1 MEIFPASVRDLWN
14 KWELRVL
21 VLLSLTWQVVLIIFG
36 SRRKYA
42 RGSFISALVWFNYL
56 SADWLATVSLGNLA
70 NSQGTMSNTVA
81 LQALWAP
88 FLLLH
93 LGGPDTITAYALE
106 DNTLWLRHL
115 LGQLVQVA
123 VASYVYLRSWSTSPL
138 TFIAIPVFISGLIKY
153 SERTWVLRFAS
164 PAQFEDSL
172 ISLPTLQDQALDF
185 APAPAL
191 NDHSDE
197 LEIEFLHKG
206 YLLFPILKRL
216 YANLSLRFAEGR
228 RSHSLIMK
236 KKREGDNVQQQSH
249 FAFKV
254 VEVQLGLLYD
264 LLYTKAP
271 VIYSLPGLIFR
282 LFSVFSML
290 SALVAYLFFINS
302 HNYYS
307 DLENLDYYV
316 TLVLFVGAIL
326 LELYALVSLLFSDW
340 TIHWLSNK
348 SMRLRQRS
356 VIIWALIR
364 QRRWAGIVSQHD
376 FLSFCMKRRVATYIG
391 ISFLFRICF
400 AIELYWQRT
409 CNTVE
414 DDLKELIF
422 RNLLEKHK
430 TLDNKLFDQD
440 ALKELLSFKSNVLG
454 NHNFSKEIKWSVE
467 FEFDHCVLVWH
478 VATGVYYYSTPEED
492 EEEDE
497 GGNKKDRKMS
507 KMLSDYMMYILLMR
521 PFMLPKWIDRVAH
534 LRDTFREAI
543 KILQQGQF
551 HVKNGADA
559 ARMLVQTHRRTYQPL
574 KQLRRKS
581 DKSVLVDG
589 CRLATQLRSLGCS
602 WKMICEVWIEMLTYA
617 ASQCEWGSHAQQLRR
632 GGELLTHVRLL
643 MAELGLSE
651 QFDTGMQGPPTKS
664 QHENGSDHDDV

>member
-1 MEIFPASVRDLWN
+1 MEIFSASIRDLWN

-21 VLLSLTWQVVLIIFG
+21 VLLSMTWQVLLIIFG

-42 RGSFISALVWFNYL
+42 SGSFISALVWFTYL

-70 NSQGTMSNTVA
+70 NSHGAISNAVA

-106 DNTLWLRHL
+106 DNTLWLRHF
-115 LGQLVQVA
+115 LGLLVQVG
-123 VASYVYLRSWSTSPL
+123 VAFYVYLRSWSTSPL

-172 ISLPTLQDQALDF
+172 ISVPTLQAQAMDF
-185 APAPAL
+185 TPHH
-191 NDHSDE
+191 DSDE
-197 LEIEFLHKG
+197 LEFLHKG
-206 YLLFPILKRL
+206 YSLFPILKRL

-228 RSHSLIMK
+228 RSHSLIVK
-236 KKREGDNVQQQSH
+236 KIEDNNVQQQSH

-254 VEVQLGLLYD
+254 VEVQLGFLYD

-282 LFSVFSML
+282 FFSVFSMV

-326 LELYALVSLLFSDW
+326 LEVYALVSLIFSDW
-340 TIHWLSNK
+340 TIRWLSNK
-348 SMRLRQRS
+348 NKSKSLLQNS
-356 VIIWALIR
+356 IINWLLR
-364 QRRWAGIVSQHD
+364 QRRWAGKVSQQD
-376 FLSFCMKRRVATYIG
+376 LLSFCTKRRVATYVG
-391 ISFLFRICF
+391 IDFLFRICF
-400 AIELYWQRT
+400 GIELYWQRT
-409 CNTVE
+409 WNPVE
-414 DDLKELIF
+414 NDLKELIF
-422 RNLLEKHK
+422 SNLLNKHK
-430 TLDNKLFDQD
+430 TLDKELFDHN
-440 ALKELLSFKSNVLG
+440 ALKELLSFKSNVLR
-454 NHNFSKEIKWSVE
+454 NHNFSKKIKWSIE
-467 FEFDHCVLVWH
+467 LEFDHCLLVWH

-492 EEEDE
+492 QDE

-521 PFMLPKWIDRVAH
+521 PFMLPKWIDRVSH
-534 LRDTFREAI
+534 VRDTFREAI

-551 HVKNGADA
+551 HVRNGADA

-574 KQLRRKS
+574 KQLRRMN

-589 CRLATQLRSLGCS
+589 CRLASQLQSLGCS

-617 ASQCEWGSHAQQLRR
+617 ANQCEWGSHAQQLRR

-651 QFDTGMQGPPTKS
+651 QFDAGMQGPPTRS
-664 QHENGSDHDDV
+664 QHESGSDDDV